1 MKVWTTEEKA
11 EMFDE
16 LAKRFYNQ
24 NFGTFSKSDIEL
36 LMFHFLLEREIRNN
50 TNGSVLNYYEVSD
63 YKLSKILGITQQKI
77 KNLKIRKQLI
87 YPIQFDWKS
96 SLAGL
101 IQNAR
106 YDKESSKM
114 VLSIPDPNL
123 LIEIQNFIEEQGGYF
138 TIQSNGK
145 LLQLRIEYFL
155 ELAVLVEDS
164 DQAKKKIIKRI
175 KKEIRQAEKHECDFD
190 ESSIGK
196 SLLDIG
202 VNVTGIL
209 SDIASIASGNNTIA
223 KALSLFFKQ

>member
-1 MKVWTTEEKA
+1 MASWTIEEKA
-11 EMFDE
+11 EMFDI
-16 LAKRFYNQ
+16 LAEHFYCQ
-24 NFGTFSKSDIEL
+24 NFGSFSKSDIEL
-36 LMFHFLLEREIRNN
+36 LMFHFLLEKEIKTN
-50 TNGSVLNYYEVSD
+50 TNGAVLNYYAVSD

-87 YPIQFDWKS
+87 YPIKFDWKS
-96 SLAGL
+96 SLASL
-101 IQNAR
+101 IENAR
-106 YDKESSKM
+106 YDKESSKIIIP
-114 VLSIPDPNL
+114 IPDPNL

-155 ELAVLVEDS
+155 ELAVLVDDS

-175 KKEIRQAEKHECDFD
+175 KKEIRQSEKHESDFD
-190 ESSIGK
+190 ESNIGK

-209 SDIASIASGNNTIA
+209 SDLTSIASGNNTIA
-223 KALSLFFKQ
+223 KALSLFFNQ